1 MSKNVSYIDVMRFL
15 VQYAGDNLNMEL
27 WCEKYHSETIQRAVD
42 NIDKLEDQLESLAP
56 LRVKEHLGGDEL
68 DAIEII
74 MDLEEE
80 YDVEISDG
88 WVGNHKDDPTLGD
101 LAEYVVRLVNKN
113 G

>member
-15 VQYAGDNLNMEL
+15 VQYASDNLNMEL
-27 WCEKYHSETIQRAVD
+27 WREKKHSVTIQSA
-42 NIDKLEDQLESLAP
+42 IDKIEDQLESLAP

-80 YDVEISDG
+80 YDVEITDY
-88 WVGNHKDDPTLGD
+88 WVGSHKDDPTLGE
-101 LAEYVVRLVNKN
+101 LAEHVVHLLK
-113 G
+113 

>member
-15 VQYAGDNLNMEL
+15 VQYASDNLNMEL
-27 WCEKYHSETIQRAVD
+27 WREKKHSVTIQSA
-42 NIDKLEDQLESLAP
+42 IEKIEDQLDTLAP

-80 YDVEISDG
+80 FDVEISDYWMG
-88 WVGNHKDDPTLGD
+88 THKDDPTLGE
-101 LAEYVVRLVNKN
+101 LAEHVVHLSK
-113 G
+113 

>member
-15 VQYAGDNLNMEL
+15 VQYASDNLNMEL
-27 WCEKYHSETIQRAVD
+27 WREKKHSVTIQSA
-42 NIDKLEDQLESLAP
+42 IDKIEDQLDTLAP

-80 YDVEISDG
+80 YDVEITDHWIGS
-88 WVGNHKDDPTLGD
+88 HKDDPTLGE
-101 LAEYVVRLVNKN
+101 LAEHVVHLLK
-113 G
+113 

>member
-15 VQYAGDNLNMEL
+15 VQYASDNLNMEL
-27 WCEKYHSETIQRAVD
+27 WREKKHSVTIQSA
-42 NIDKLEDQLESLAP
+42 IEKIEDQLDTLAP

-80 YDVEISDG
+80 YDVEITDHWIGS
-88 WVGNHKDDPTLGD
+88 HKDDPTLGE
-101 LAEYVVRLVNKN
+101 LAEHVVHLLK
-113 G
+113 